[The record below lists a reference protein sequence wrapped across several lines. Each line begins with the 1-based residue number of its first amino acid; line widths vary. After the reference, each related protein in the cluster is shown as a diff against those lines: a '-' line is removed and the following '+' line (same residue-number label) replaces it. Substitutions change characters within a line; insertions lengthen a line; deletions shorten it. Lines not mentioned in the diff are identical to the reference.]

1 MAETFP
7 SLNGVAQSW
16 ADIGVTVQ
24 VTGGTSQRTDD
35 IADIS
40 YGTTVELGEQRG
52 VGMEIKKR
60 TRGQRSYEGKI
71 TFYADGMRSML
82 SALAAVAPADAGGF
96 KDTSQV
102 VFDVL
107 IQHSPPGVTEISEV
121 QLIGCR
127 LLTRNANHA
136 EGTDPDKREG
146 TLSIGRILEKIDGAW
161 VV

>member
-1 MAETFP
+1 MAESFP

-16 ADIGVTVQ
+16 ADIGVTIT
-24 VTGGTSQRTDD
+24 VTGGTSSRTDD
-35 IADIS
+35 IVDIS
-40 YGTTVELGEQRG
+40 YGTTVEVGEQRG
-52 VGMEIKKR
+52 VGMEVKKR
-60 TRGQRSYEGKI
+60 TRGQRAYEGKI

-82 SALAAVAPADAGGF
+82 AALAAAAPSDAAGF

-107 IQHSPPGVTEISEV
+107 IQHSPPGAEEIGEV
-121 QLIGCR
+121 QLLGCR
-127 LLTRNANHA
+127 LLTRNASHA

-146 TLSIGRILEKIDGAW
+146 TLSVGRIIEKIGGVL

>member
-1 MAETFP
+1 MAENFP

-16 ADIGVTVQ
+16 ADIGVTIT
-24 VTGGTSQRTDD
+24 VTGGTSNRTDD

-40 YGTTVELGEQRG
+40 YGTTVEVGKQRG
-52 VGMEIKKR
+52 VGMEVKKR

-71 TFYADGMRSML
+71 TFYAEGMRDML
-82 SALAAVAPADAGGF
+82 AALAASAPADASGF

-107 IQHSPPGVTEISEV
+107 VQHSLPGESEV
-121 QLIGCR
+121 QEVQLLGCR

-146 TLSIGRILEKIDGAW
+146 TLSVGRIIEKIGGVL